1 MAFCSVTFSFSDCLH
16 CPSVY
21 EATTISSSVT
31 MDSSSSVFS
40 ASTDF
45 SEAESAS
52 FWVVSLV
59 SPPVLLFQALQA
71 GLSLCSN
78 HGCWRHSSAV
88 ARSLQRKKSV
98 KISVQMNLKSSTLQ
112 KRSIQGYDC
121 IKTRQIEVKKKHW
134 YLSFAKKDQQQ
145 PKEMN
150 C

>member
-1 MAFCSVTFSFSDCLH
+1 MNSPGISCSNGSSNLNRLEMAFCSVTFSFSDCLH

-31 MDSSSSVFS
+31 IDSSSSVFS

-52 FWVVSLV
+52 CWATSLV

-71 GLSLCSN
+71 GLLLCSN

-88 ARSLQRKKSV
+88 ARSLQRKESV
-98 KISVQMNLKSSTLQ
+98 KCPNEFEIQCLAEEIHTNYSKDMTVLKT
-112 KRSIQGYDC
+112 D
-121 IKTRQIEVKKKHW
+121 W
-134 YLSFAKKDQQQ
+134 
-145 PKEMN
+145 
-150 C
+150 